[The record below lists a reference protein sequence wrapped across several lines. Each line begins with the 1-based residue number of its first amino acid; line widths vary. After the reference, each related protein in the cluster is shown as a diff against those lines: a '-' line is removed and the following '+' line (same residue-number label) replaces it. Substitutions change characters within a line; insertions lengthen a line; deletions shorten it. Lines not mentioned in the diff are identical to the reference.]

1 MARARRADEY
11 GVKPDVDR
19 EPGTMQV
26 LAVFGV
32 TIVTLVMGTAL
43 VGWRGA
49 LSDMSIQSRTREQ
62 ALIDREF
69 ASIVAHWDA

>member
-1 MARARRADEY
+1 
-11 GVKPDVDR
+11 
-19 EPGTMQV
+19 MQV

-49 LSDMSIQSRTREQ
+49 MVEFGAEDRWSDEQ

-69 ASIVAHWDA
+69 AAIVANWDD

>member
-1 MARARRADEY
+1 
-11 GVKPDVDR
+11 
-19 EPGTMQV
+19 MQV

-49 LSDMSIQSRTREQ
+49 ISDVSIPSRSREQ
-62 ALIDREF
+62 AHIDREF
-69 ASIVAHWDA
+69 AAIVAHWDA